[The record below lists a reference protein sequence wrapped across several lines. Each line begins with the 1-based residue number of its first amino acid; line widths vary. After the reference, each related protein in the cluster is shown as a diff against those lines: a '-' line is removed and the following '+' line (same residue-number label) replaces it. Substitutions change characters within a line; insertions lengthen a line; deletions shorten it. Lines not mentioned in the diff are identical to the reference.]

1 MRNGYTGMSHMEV
14 SGWQQDNVYTA
25 EEIVQRIA
33 SGDTNFG
40 KKAFIWDGRGDI
52 IASGIAEML
61 ADQGCEV
68 ELVAPTPSIGGLDQI
83 KDMTWF
89 HVTPRML
96 NKGVVL
102 SPQTFIVMIVEKT
115 ITVLNIH
122 TMAMREI
129 ADVDTIVLI
138 TGKIPND
145 DLYNE
150 LEGKVPELYKI
161 GEARNPHDMGDAN
174 RDGHWVGR
182 LI

>member
-1 MRNGYTGMSHMEV
+1 V
-14 SGWQQDNVYTA
+14 
-25 EEIVQRIA
+25 I
-33 SGDTNFG
+33 
-40 KKAFIWDGRGDI
+40 
-52 IASGIAEML
+52 
-61 ADQGCEV
+61 
-68 ELVAPTPSIGGLDQI
+68 
-83 KDMTWF
+83 
-89 HVTPRML
+89 
-96 NKGVVL
+96 
-102 SPQTFIVMIVEKT
+102 SPQTFIVQIVEKT

-145 DLYNE
+145 GLYNE